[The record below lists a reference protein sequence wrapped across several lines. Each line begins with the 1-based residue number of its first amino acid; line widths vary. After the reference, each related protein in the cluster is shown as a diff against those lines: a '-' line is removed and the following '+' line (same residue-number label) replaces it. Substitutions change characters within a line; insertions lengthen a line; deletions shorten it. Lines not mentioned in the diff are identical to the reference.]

1 MRKTLVIAAMACV
14 ALAVV
19 GPAQADREDC
29 AISHVFV
36 NVVPNI
42 SISPKASSV
51 DMGTIQ
57 TGDFGSGVSFRIDAN
72 TEQVKFMA
80 GVSKL
85 FKGNVPTDYTVD
97 PIDIKDCGVT
107 MIAESAMPIGGHSS
121 TAVYTSEG
129 YQDIGGTGFPGRKTE
144 WVTFES
150 SQNNHFSQE
159 FTLIPTWDQDDP
171 EKPVGEYSGV
181 VALWAMVVPA
191 GGGDY

>member
-1 MRKTLVIAAMACV
+1 MRKVLAIAAMACV
-14 ALAVV
+14 ALAVC

-29 AISHVFV
+29 AVAHVFV

-42 SISPKASSV
+42 SISPTSSSV
-51 DMGTIQ
+51 DLGTIQ
-57 TGDFGSGVSFRIDAN
+57 TGSFGSGVQIRIDAN

-85 FKGNVPTDYTVD
+85 YKGNVPTNYTVD
-97 PIDIKDCGVT
+97 PIGLKDCGVT

-121 TAVYTSEG
+121 TAVYTTEG
-129 YQDIGGTGFPGRKTE
+129 YTDIAGTGFPGRKTE

-150 SQNNHFSQE
+150 SQNNHFSQY
-159 FTLIPTWDQDDP
+159 FTLIPTWDQDDD

-181 VALWAMVVPA
+181 VALWAMVVP
-191 GGGDY
+191 GGSSD

>member
-14 ALAVV
+14 ALAVC
-19 GPAQADREDC
+19 GPAQADREDY
-29 AISHVFV
+29 AVAHVYV

-42 SISPKASSV
+42 SISPTSSSV
-51 DMGTIQ
+51 DLGTIQ
-57 TGDFGSGVSFRIDAN
+57 TGSFGSGVQFRIDAN
-72 TEQVKFMA
+72 TEQVKFQA

-85 FKGNVPTDYTVD
+85 FKGNIPQNYTVD
-97 PIDIKDCGVT
+97 PIDIKDCGVI

-129 YQDIGGTGFPGRKTE
+129 YSEIGSTGFPGRKTE

-150 SQNNHFSQE
+150 SQNNHFSQY
-159 FTLIPTWDQDDP
+159 FTLIPTWEQDDP

-181 VALWAMVVPA
+181 VALWAMVVPN
-191 GGGDY
+191 GSSD

>member
-1 MRKTLVIAAMACV
+1 MRKVLVVAAIACV
-14 ALAVV
+14 ALAAV
-19 GPAQADREDC
+19 GPAQADREDV
-29 AISHVFV
+29 AIAHVFV

-42 SISPKASSV
+42 SISATNSSV
-51 DMGTIQ
+51 DLGTVQ
-57 TGDFGSGVSFRIDAN
+57 TGSFGSGVQFRIDAN

-85 FKGNVPTDYTVD
+85 FKGNVPTNYEVD

-107 MIAESAMPIGGHSS
+107 MLAESAMPISGHSS

-129 YQDIGGTGFPGRKTE
+129 YKDIAGTGFPGRTTE

-150 SQNNHFSQE
+150 SQNNHFSQY
-159 FTLIPTWDQDDP
+159 FTLIPTWIQDDD

-181 VALWAMVVPA
+181 VALWAMVVP
-191 GGGDY
+191 GGSD